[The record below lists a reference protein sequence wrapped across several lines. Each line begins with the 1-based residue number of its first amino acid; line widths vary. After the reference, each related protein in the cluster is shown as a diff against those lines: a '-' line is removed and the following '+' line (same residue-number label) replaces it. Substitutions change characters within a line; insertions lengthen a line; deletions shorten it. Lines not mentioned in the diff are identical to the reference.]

1 MAKEPIYHS
10 VPREAKD
17 VELKRN
23 LSRFSGKNIMILVS
37 ILMMFFPIKIK
48 NLDSLLRRNDLSHKD
63 REEISN
69 IAEGMAL
76 IFFITYE
83 NGEFL
88 YSIFKF

>member
-23 LSRFSGKNIMILVS
+23 LSRFSGKNIMILVYLNDVFS
-37 ILMMFFPIKIK
+37 IKIK

-83 NGEFL
+83 NGEIL

>member
-23 LSRFSGKNIMILVS
+23 LSRFSGKNIMILIYLNDVFPK
-37 ILMMFFPIKIK
+37 MFFPIKIK

-69 IAEGMAL
+69 IAEGAA
-76 IFFITYE
+76 
-83 NGEFL
+83 
-88 YSIFKF
+88 

>member
-1 MAKEPIYHS
+1 
-10 VPREAKD
+10 
-17 VELKRN
+17 
-23 LSRFSGKNIMILVS
+23 
-37 ILMMFFPIKIK
+37 MFFPIKIK

-83 NGEFL
+83 NGEIL